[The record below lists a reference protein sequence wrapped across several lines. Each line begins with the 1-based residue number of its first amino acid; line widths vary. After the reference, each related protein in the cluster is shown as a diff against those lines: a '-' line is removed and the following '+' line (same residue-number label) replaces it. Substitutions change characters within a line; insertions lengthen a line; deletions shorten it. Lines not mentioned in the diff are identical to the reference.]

1 MENKEKELE
10 ERELKELELMNENE
24 NREFYVYEHIR
35 LDNNTCFYVG
45 KGHGNRAYDLDRGNF
60 HNGVRDEYGCR
71 VEIIKDKLTEKQAF
85 RLEKCMIEYYVFTL
99 GYGIPIDGYRDF
111 SNNKYLT
118 NFTWGGEGTSG
129 LNAYA
134 NKTPEE
140 MEIIANKKSE
150 KMKGEKNP
158 MYGKNAFANKT
169 PEEMEIIRR
178 KMSEKSKGRNPY
190 ANKTPEEME
199 IIRRKMS
206 EKNKGKNKG
215 RNVFANKT
223 PEEMEIIGRKIS
235 EKAKGKK
242 FSEEHKQNL
251 SESHKGKTSKKV
263 ICITTGKIFNSI
275 KEAGNYYNV
284 VKSNIS
290 ACCRKKIQSAG
301 KLPNGTQLQ
310 WKYVKDYDDEFNGIL
325 INPITE

>member
-1 MENKEKELE
+1 
-10 ERELKELELMNENE
+10 
-24 NREFYVYEHIR
+24 
-35 LDNNTCFYVG
+35 
-45 KGHGNRAYDLDRGNF
+45 
-60 HNGVRDEYGCR
+60 
-71 VEIIKDKLTEKQAF
+71 
-85 RLEKCMIEYYVFTL
+85 
-99 GYGIPIDGYRDF
+99 
-111 SNNKYLT
+111 
-118 NFTWGGEGTSG
+118 
-129 LNAYA
+129 
-134 NKTPEE
+134 
-140 MEIIANKKSE
+140 
-150 KMKGEKNP
+150 
-158 MYGKNAFANKT
+158 
-169 PEEMEIIRR
+169 
-178 KMSEKSKGRNPY
+178 
-190 ANKTPEEME
+190 
-199 IIRRKMS
+199 MS

-223 PEEMEIIGRKIS
+223 PEEMEIIRRKMSEKAKGNNPYANKTPEEMEIICKKKSEEMKGEKNPMWGKKEFDNKTTEEMEIIGRKIS
-235 EKAKGKK
+235 EKAKSKK
-242 FSEEHKQNL
+242 FSEEHKQKL